1 MLNEKFRAPAAIVIV
16 SIVFALGPHPPGGAV
31 LWPKLVFYFLTS
43 VTFGVMALL
52 TDSILPGL
60 VVHILGDLAF
70 FTLVWPDDSARPLA
84 RDTGAYPWF
93 WLHAAQANR
102 IHGPGLSGV
111 RAAGESDRPCER
123 TQFGDLAKSISRV
136 G

>member
-1 MLNEKFRAPAAIVIV
+1 M
-16 SIVFALGPHPPGGAV
+16 

-93 WLHAAQANR
+93 WLHAAQAIAFTALACLAFAR
-102 IHGPGLSGV
+102 
-111 RAAGESDRPCER
+111 
-123 TQFGDLAKSISRV
+123 LAKVTGRV
-136 G
+136 NAHNLVTSPNQPQELADRDGDTRAR